1 MVELGGSGNDTTHA
15 QVSGAFHR
23 SEERKMPGT
32 HESTTL
38 SFARFMDRSM
48 AQKRDAS
55 YFLPKQRG
63 RGAAGVKRAAS
74 AGAHRF
80 LFFFRFRQ
88 KAPELSRSLWG
99 FNVLLDFELIIVQVG
114 CISEFSMSLLDWV
127 ATAPQPAATST
138 LLILVGW
145 AHMRGLTDSCRSQAA
160 RLLSAAA
167 NFSPPCH
174 IPQKVRLQHQTPVSV
189 ATRPNIALNAL

>member
-1 MVELGGSGNDTTHA
+1 MSFRKNDGITSLEQEPEQSHSDRVHFSYPTALECMVELGGSGNDTTHA

-80 LFFFRFRQ
+80 LFFFSIPTKGTGAEQ
-88 KAPELSRSLWG
+88 EP
-99 FNVLLDFELIIVQVG
+99 VG
-114 CISEFSMSLLDWV
+114 V
-127 ATAPQPAATST
+127 
-138 LLILVGW
+138 
-145 AHMRGLTDSCRSQAA
+145 
-160 RLLSAAA
+160 
-167 NFSPPCH
+167 
-174 IPQKVRLQHQTPVSV
+174 
-189 ATRPNIALNAL
+189 